1 MNAPDQIYQFR
12 ICLKDITPMILR
24 RILIQSNKTLADL
37 HYVIQIVM
45 GWTDYH
51 LNEFVI
57 HGKRYTIP
65 NCGGMSS
72 ANGHYGTEVRLS
84 DLKFRLRKRFL
95 YNYDFTAG
103 WEFEIR
109 LEKIIPAET
118 KKTYPICIS
127 GRGASPD
134 EECGGP
140 RRFNA
145 LKSEWSCKSWEIAT
159 EFLRALANKKNSKKK
174 ISDVCDIDELREA
187 YYWLKI
193 AKYKRG
199 QVNKYLKFYA
209 NNDARWQEAFDE
221 VINL

>member
-1 MNAPDQIYQFR
+1 MNDPDQIYQFR

-51 LNEFVI
+51 LNEFII

-65 NCGGMSS
+65 NWGGMPS

-118 KKTYPICIS
+118 KKTYPTCIS

-134 EECGGP
+134 EECGGS
-140 RRFNA
+140 RRFND
-145 LKSEWSCKSWEIAT
+145 LKSEWSYKSWEITT

-174 ISDVCDIDELREA
+174 ISDVCNIDELREA